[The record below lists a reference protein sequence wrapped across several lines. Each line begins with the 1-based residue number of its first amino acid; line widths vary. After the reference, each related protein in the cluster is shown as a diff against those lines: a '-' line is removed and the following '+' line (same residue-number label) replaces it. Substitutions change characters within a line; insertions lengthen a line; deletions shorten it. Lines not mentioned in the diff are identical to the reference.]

1 MNSGVAGDPLEEAA
15 RHRRPGARAPA
26 FASSPRV
33 PTLGDAKRLP
43 NGNPLVT
50 YSNNGVIH
58 EANTAGELVQRITT
72 RSLGYTSRRQSLH
85 GTPPSWAR

>member
-1 MNSGVAGDPLEEAA
+1 MNCGVAGDPLEEAA
-15 RHRRPGARAPA
+15 HHRRPGARAPA
-26 FASSPRV
+26 FPSSPRV
-33 PTLGDAKRLP
+33 PSLGAAKRLP

-50 YSNNGVIH
+50 YPNSEVIH
-58 EANTAGELVQRITT
+58 ELNTAEQLVQRITT

>member
-1 MNSGVAGDPLEEAA
+1 MNSGVAGDPLEEAT

-26 FASSPRV
+26 SPSSPRV
-33 PTLGDAKRLP
+33 LTLGDAKRLP
-43 NGNPLVT
+43 NGNALVT
-50 YSNNGVIH
+50 CSNSEVIH
-58 EANTAGELVQRITT
+58 EVNTAEQLVQRITT